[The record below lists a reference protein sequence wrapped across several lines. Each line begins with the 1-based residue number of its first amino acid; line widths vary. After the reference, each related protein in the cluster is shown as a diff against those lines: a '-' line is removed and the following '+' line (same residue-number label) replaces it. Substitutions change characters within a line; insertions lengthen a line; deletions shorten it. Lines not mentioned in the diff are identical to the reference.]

1 MTLYDYKQKAPS
13 TALEGAASP
22 AAAPQENQDFSR
34 REIKKLVQDLFAPK
48 PALYWTDFLVT
59 VSIGYGCAAIYLTAP
74 AFSLLQ
80 VAAMLLSGLAL
91 FRVGIFIHE
100 LVHREEAS
108 MIGFH
113 IAWNLLVG
121 MPLLMHSFLYRNH
134 LDHHH
139 PRKFGT
145 PGDGEYLPLG
155 SAPLRETA
163 LYFAQVPVLPIMAAF
178 RFLILVPLSLLKP
191 RWRRWLL
198 ECRSSYAIDPYYR
211 RTIPSTERQDLWVA
225 LDLLGFFWVVG
236 ALALILSGVI
246 TWTTIGLL
254 YCLAIWTI
262 GLNWV
267 RTLAAHRFM
276 NEGTRMTYEEQV
288 EDSLTIGGHSLLS
301 YLLFPI
307 GLRYHALHHLF
318 PLMPYHS
325 MGEAHRRLM
334 NGLPEDSV
342 YRKTIVPGLVAV
354 LRDLLRNASLAGK
367 AGRNPMQWWR
377 HAEGARFAQ

>member
-1 MTLYDYKQKAPS
+1 MYEYEKKVPS
-13 TALEGAASP
+13 ISLEESQSP
-22 AAAPQENQDFSR
+22 AAAQQEHPAFSR
-34 REIKKLVQDLFAPK
+34 REIKKLVQDLFMPK
-48 PALYWTDFLVT
+48 PLLYWADFLIT
-59 VSIGYGCAAIYLTAP
+59 ISIGYGFAAIYLTAP
-74 AFSLLQ
+74 AFSLIQLSAGL
-80 VAAMLLSGLAL
+80 VSGLAL

-100 LVHREEAS
+100 LVHREEPS
-108 MIGFH
+108 MVGFH
-113 IAWNLLVG
+113 IAWNLIVG

-145 PGDGEYLPLG
+145 PADGEYLPLG

-163 LYFAQVPVLPIMAAF
+163 LYFAQVPILPIMAAF
-178 RFLILVPLSLLKP
+178 RFLILVPLSFLNP

-211 RTIPSTERQDLWVA
+211 RTIPSAERLDLWAA
-225 LDLLGFFWVVG
+225 LDLLGFFWVAG
-236 ALALILSGVI
+236 SLALILSGVI
-246 TWTTIGLL
+246 AWTTIGLL

-276 NEGTRMTYEEQV
+276 NEGGNMTYEEQV

-334 NGLPEDSV
+334 KELPADSV
-342 YRKTIVPGLVAV
+342 YRKTIVPGFVAV
-354 LRDLLRNASLAGK
+354 LRDLLRHASQAGK
-367 AGRNPMQWWR
+367 AGRNPMEGWR
-377 HAEGARFAQ
+377 HPETATYAR

>member
-1 MTLYDYKQKAPS
+1 MYEYEKQVPS
-13 TALEGAASP
+13 ISLEEPKSP
-22 AAAPQENQDFSR
+22 AAAQQEHPAFSR
-34 REIKKLVQDLFAPK
+34 REIKKLVQDLFTPK
-48 PALYWTDFLVT
+48 PWLYWADFLIT
-59 VSIGYGCAAIYLTAP
+59 VSIGYGFAAIYLTAP
-74 AFSLLQ
+74 AFSLVQ
-80 VAAMLLSGLAL
+80 IAAGLVSGLAL

-100 LVHREEAS
+100 LVHREEPS

-113 IAWNLLVG
+113 IAWNLVVG
-121 MPLLMHSFLYRNH
+121 IPLLMHSFLYRNH

-145 PGDGEYLPLG
+145 PFDGEYLPLG
-155 SAPLRETA
+155 SAPIRETA
-163 LYFAQVPVLPIMAAF
+163 LYFAQVPILPIMAAF
-178 RFLILVPLSLLKP
+178 RFLILVPLSLLNP

-211 RTIPSTERQDLWVA
+211 RTIPSTERLDLWAA
-225 LDLLGFFWVVG
+225 LDLLGFFWVAG
-236 ALALILSGVI
+236 SLALIVSGVI

-276 NEGTRMTYEEQV
+276 NEGSNMTYEEQV
-288 EDSLTIGGHSLLS
+288 GDSLTIGGHSLLS

-334 NGLPEDSV
+334 KELPADSV
-342 YRKTIVPGLVAV
+342 YRKTIVPGFVAV
-354 LRDLLRNASLAGK
+354 LCDLLRHASQAGK
-367 AGRNPMQWWR
+367 AGHNPMDVWR
-377 HAEGARFAQ
+377 HPETATYAR

>member
-1 MTLYDYKQKAPS
+1 MYDYKQKAPS
-13 TALEGAASP
+13 AALEGAASP
-22 AAAPQENQDFSR
+22 AAAPQENPDFSR
-34 REIKKLVQDLFAPK
+34 REIKKLVQDLFTPK

-59 VSIGYGCAAIYLTAP
+59 ASIGYGCAAIYLTAP

-100 LVHREEAS
+100 LVHREESS
-108 MIGFH
+108 MVGFH
-113 IAWNLLVG
+113 IAWNLIVG

-145 PGDGEYLPLG
+145 PADGEYLPLA

-163 LYFAQVPVLPIMAAF
+163 LYFVQVPILPIMAAF
-178 RFLILVPLSLLKP
+178 RFLILVPLSLLNP

-211 RTIPSTERQDLWVA
+211 RTIPSTERRDLWVA

-236 ALALILSGVI
+236 VLALILSGVI
-246 TWTTIGLL
+246 AWTTIGLL

-276 NEGTRMTYEEQV
+276 NEGNRMTYEAQV

-334 NGLPEDSV
+334 NELPEDSV
-342 YRKTIVPGLVAV
+342 YRKTIVPGFVTV

>member
-1 MTLYDYKQKAPS
+1 MSEKRVSS
-13 TALEGAASP
+13 TTVGGSRSS
-22 AAAPQENQDFSR
+22 AAALYETPDFSR
-34 REIKKLVQDLFAPK
+34 REIKKLVQDLFTPK
-48 PALYWTDFLVT
+48 PLLYWADFLIT
-59 VSIGYGCAAIYLTAP
+59 LSIGYGFAAIYLTAP
-74 AFSLLQ
+74 AFSWMQ
-80 VAAMLLSGLAL
+80 IGAGLLSGLAL

-100 LVHREEAS
+100 LVHREESS
-108 MIGFH
+108 MVGFH
-113 IAWNLLVG
+113 IAWNLIVG

-145 PGDGEYLPLG
+145 PADGEYLPLA

-163 LYFAQVPVLPIMAAF
+163 LYFVQVPILPIMAAF
-178 RFLILVPLSLLKP
+178 RFLILVPLSLLNP

-211 RTIPSTERQDLWVA
+211 RTIPSTERRDLWVA

-236 ALALILSGVI
+236 VLALILSGVI
-246 TWTTIGLL
+246 AWTTIGLL

-276 NEGTRMTYEEQV
+276 NEGNRMTYEAQV

-334 NGLPEDSV
+334 NELPEDSV
-342 YRKTIVPGLVAV
+342 YRKTIVPGFVTV

>member
-1 MTLYDYKQKAPS
+1 LYDYKQKAPF
-13 TALEGAASP
+13 TALERAASP
-22 AAAPQENQDFSR
+22 ATAQQESPDFSR
-34 REIKKLVQDLFAPK
+34 REIKKLVQDLFTPK

-100 LVHREEAS
+100 LIHREEAS

-113 IAWNLLVG
+113 IAWNLIVG

-145 PGDGEYLPLG
+145 PADGEYLPLA

-163 LYFAQVPVLPIMAAF
+163 LYFVQVPILPIMAAF
-178 RFLILVPLSLLKP
+178 RFLILVPLSLLNP

-236 ALALILSGVI
+236 TFALVLSGVI
-246 TWTTIGLL
+246 AWTTIGLL

-276 NEGTRMTYEEQV
+276 NEGNRMTYEAQV

-334 NGLPEDSV
+334 NELPEDSV
-342 YRKTIVPGLVAV
+342 YRKTIVPGFVAV

>member
-1 MTLYDYKQKAPS
+1 LYDYKQKAPS
-13 TALEGAASP
+13 SALERAASP
-22 AAAPQENQDFSR
+22 AAAPQENPDFSR
-34 REIKKLVQDLFAPK
+34 REIKKLVQDLFTPK
-48 PALYWTDFLVT
+48 PAFYWIDFLVT

-80 VAAMLLSGLAL
+80 VVAMLLSGLAL

-100 LVHREEAS
+100 LIHREEAS

-113 IAWNLLVG
+113 IAWNLIVG

-145 PGDGEYLPLG
+145 PADGEYLPLA

-163 LYFAQVPVLPIMAAF
+163 LYFVQVPILPIMAAF
-178 RFLILVPLSLLKP
+178 RFLILVPLSFLNP

-211 RTIPSTERQDLWVA
+211 RTIPSTERLDLWAA
-225 LDLLGFFWVVG
+225 LDLLGFLWVAG
-236 ALALILSGVI
+236 SLTLILSGVI

-254 YCLAIWTI
+254 YCLALWTI

-276 NEGTRMTYEEQV
+276 NEGNRMTYEAQV

-334 NGLPEDSV
+334 NELPEDSV
-342 YRKTIVPGLVAV
+342 YRKTIVPGFVTV
-354 LRDLLRNASLAGK
+354 LCDLLRNASLAGK

-377 HAEGARFAQ
+377 HAEEARFAQ

>member
-1 MTLYDYKQKAPS
+1 LYEYEKKVPS
-13 TALEGAASP
+13 IFLEESQSP
-22 AAAPQENQDFSR
+22 AAAQQEHPAFSR
-34 REIKKLVQDLFAPK
+34 REIKKLVQDLFMPK
-48 PALYWTDFLVT
+48 PLLYWADFLIT
-59 VSIGYGCAAIYLTAP
+59 ISIGYGFAAIYLTAP
-74 AFSLLQ
+74 AFSPVQLSAGL
-80 VAAMLLSGLAL
+80 VSGLAL

-100 LVHREEAS
+100 LVHREEPS
-108 MIGFH
+108 MVGFH
-113 IAWNLLVG
+113 IAWNLVVG

-145 PGDGEYLPLG
+145 PADGEYLPLG

-163 LYFAQVPVLPIMAAF
+163 LYFAQVPILPIMAAF
-178 RFLILVPLSLLKP
+178 RFLILVPLSFLNP

-211 RTIPSTERQDLWVA
+211 RTIPSAERLDLWAA
-225 LDLLGFFWVVG
+225 LDLLGFFWVAG
-236 ALALILSGVI
+236 SLALILSGVI
-246 TWTTIGLL
+246 AWTTIGLL

-276 NEGTRMTYEEQV
+276 NEGGNMTYEEQV

-334 NGLPEDSV
+334 KELPADSV
-342 YRKTIVPGLVAV
+342 YRKTIVPGFVAV
-354 LRDLLRNASLAGK
+354 LRDLLRHASQAGK
-367 AGRNPMQWWR
+367 AGRNPMEGWR
-377 HAEGARFAQ
+377 HPEMATYAR

>member
-1 MTLYDYKQKAPS
+1 MTLYDYKQKTPS
-13 TALEGAASP
+13 TALEGAASSAP
-22 AAAPQENQDFSR
+22 AQQENQDFSR

-91 FRVGIFIHE
+91 FRAGIFIHE

-145 PGDGEYLPLG
+145 PADGEYLPLA

-178 RFLILVPLSLLKP
+178 RFLILVPLSLLNP

-211 RTIPSTERQDLWVA
+211 RTIPSTERQDLWVV

-236 ALALILSGVI
+236 TLTLILSGVS
-246 TWTTIGLL
+246 TWRTIGLL
-254 YCLAIWTI
+254 YCLAIGTI
-262 GLNWV
+262 GLNGI
-267 RTLAAHRFM
+267 RTLAAHRLM
-276 NEGTRMTYEEQV
+276 NEGGNMPYEEQV
-288 EDSLTIGGHSLLS
+288 ED
-301 YLLFPI
+301 
-307 GLRYHALHHLF
+307 
-318 PLMPYHS
+318 
-325 MGEAHRRLM
+325 
-334 NGLPEDSV
+334 
-342 YRKTIVPGLVAV
+342 
-354 LRDLLRNASLAGK
+354 
-367 AGRNPMQWWR
+367 
-377 HAEGARFAQ
+377 